1 MNSALWNKKATWQ
14 MEGGPMDGHVVIAP
28 DKFKGSLTAAEAAE
42 AISVG
47 LKRADPALTTVQ
59 CPVADGGDG
68 TLGTVLAAGFQRIP
82 VYAKGPTG
90 QVVQTAYARSGKTAV
105 VEMAEVC
112 GLQRLPGGQP
122 APMTA
127 SSHGLGQVVAQ
138 ALDHGCRDIIIGV
151 GGSASTD
158 GGAGFLTALGAV
170 VRDQDGV
177 RLPAGTPVGEAAYLD
192 LTPLHPD
199 IACAAFTLASDVDNP
214 LCGPLGAATVYA
226 PQKGASPDQVVELDR
241 GLRHWADI
249 VERAAKA
256 DYRTAAGAGAAG
268 GVGFAALA
276 VLGAQ
281 MQPGIDVI
289 IDRIELTRNLVGARA
304 VVTGE
309 GSLDR
314 QSLRGK
320 AAIGVR
326 RRASAH
332 GVPTFAVAGVSA
344 LTPAEVREAG
354 FAGVYALSDVEPDTA
369 RSMSHAAELLAA
381 VSERLA
387 RRL

>member
-1 MNSALWNKKATWQ
+1 MA
-14 MEGGPMDGHVVIAP
+14 GHVVIAP
-28 DKFKGSLTAAEAAE
+28 DKFKGSLTAAEAAH

-47 LKRADPALTTVQ
+47 LERGDPTLTTVQ

-68 TLGTVLAAGFQRIP
+68 TLGTVLAAGFERIP

-90 QVVQTAYARSGKTAV
+90 QIVQTAYGRSGKTAV
-105 VEMAEVC
+105 VEMAEIC
-112 GLQRLPGGQP
+112 GLQRLPRGVP

-127 SSHGLGQVVAQ
+127 SSHGLGAVVAQ

-158 GGAGFLTALGAV
+158 GGAGFLAALGAT
-170 VRDQDGV
+170 VRAQDGS
-177 RLPAGTPVGEAAYLD
+177 RIDPSGQGIGSAAQLD
-192 LTPLHPD
+192 LTGLHPE
-199 IACAAFTLASDVDNP
+199 IACASFTLASDVDNP
-214 LCGPLGAATVYA
+214 LYGPLGAASVYA
-226 PQKGASPDQVVELDR
+226 PQKGANPDQVIDLDR
-241 GLRHWADI
+241 SLRRWADV
-249 VERAAKA
+249 VERETKT

-276 VLGAQ
+276 VLRAQ

-289 IDRIELTRNLVGARA
+289 LDRIELDRHLQTASA

-320 AAIGVR
+320 AAVGVCRRAGGYGVR
-326 RRASAH
+326 RSSLR
-332 GVPTFAVAGVSA
+332 VC
-344 LTPAEVREAG
+344 
-354 FAGVYALSDVEPDTA
+354 
-369 RSMSHAAELLAA
+369 
-381 VSERLA
+381 
-387 RRL
+387 RR

>member
-1 MNSALWNKKATWQ
+1 MD
-14 MEGGPMDGHVVIAP
+14 GGPMPGRVVVAP
-28 DKFKGSLTAAEAAE
+28 DKFKGSLTAAEAAD
-42 AISVG
+42 AISEG
-47 LKRADPALTTVQ
+47 LKRGDPTLTTVQ

-68 TLGTVLAAGFQRIP
+68 TLGTVLAAGFERIP
-82 VYAKGPTG
+82 VYAHGPTG
-90 QVVQTAYARSGKTAV
+90 QVVHTAYARSGKTAV
-105 VEMAEVC
+105 VEMAEIC

-127 SSHGLGQVVAQ
+127 SSHGLGEVVVQ

-158 GGAGFLTALGAV
+158 GGAGFLTALGAT

-177 RLPAGTPVGEAAYLD
+177 RLPVGTPLGDAAHLD
-192 LTPLHPD
+192 LSGLHPE
-199 IACAAFTLASDVDNP
+199 IACASFTLASDVDNP
-214 LCGPLGAATVYA
+214 LYGPLGAASVYA
-226 PQKGASPDQVVELDR
+226 AQKGADPDQVNELDR
-241 GLRHWADI
+241 GLRRWADI
-249 VERAAKA
+249 VERETKA
-256 DYRTAAGAGAAG
+256 DFRTAAGAGAAG

-289 IDRIELTRNLVGARA
+289 IDRIELDRHLLGACA

-320 AAIGVR
+320 AAIGVC
-326 RRASAH
+326 RRASTH

-344 LTPAEVREAG
+344 LTPAEANAAG
-354 FAGVYALSDVEPDTA
+354 FAGVYPLSDLEPDPA
-369 RSMSHAAELLAA
+369 RSMSHAAELLAK
-381 VSERLA
+381 VGERLA
-387 RRL
+387 PALIAP

>member
-1 MNSALWNKKATWQ
+1 M
-14 MEGGPMDGHVVIAP
+14 GGHVVIAP

-47 LKRADPALTTVQ
+47 LRRGDPTLTTVR

-68 TLGTVLAAGFQRIP
+68 TLGTVLAAGFERIP

-90 QVVQTAYARSGKTAV
+90 QVVHTAYARSGKTAV
-105 VEMAEVC
+105 VEMAEIC

-127 SSHGLGQVVAQ
+127 SSHGLGEVVVQ

-158 GGAGFLTALGAV
+158 GGAGFLAALGAI
-170 VRDQDGV
+170 VRDQDGM
-177 RLPAGTPVGEAAYLD
+177 RLRVGTPLGDAAHLD
-192 LTPLHPD
+192 LTALHPE
-199 IACAAFTLASDVDNP
+199 IASASFTLASDVDNP
-214 LCGPLGAATVYA
+214 LYGPLGAASVYA
-226 PQKGASPDQVVELDR
+226 PQKGANPDQVPELDR
-241 GLRHWADI
+241 ALRRWADV
-249 VERAAKA
+249 VERATKA
-256 DYRTAAGAGAAG
+256 DHRTAAGAGAAG

-276 VLGAQ
+276 VLGAR

-289 IDRIELTRNLVGARA
+289 IDRIELDRHLLGARA

-320 AAIGVR
+320 AAIGVC
-326 RRASAH
+326 RRAGTH
-332 GVPTFAVAGVSA
+332 GIPTFAVAGVSA
-344 LTPAEVREAG
+344 LTPAEANAAG
-354 FAGVYALSDVEPDTA
+354 FEGVYTLSELEPDPV
-369 RSMSHAAELLAA
+369 RSMSHAAELLAMA
-381 VSERLA
+381 AEKLA
-387 RRL
+387 PALIAP